1 MVLTRIVALLVVLIG
16 ASGLLAAQPSLTIIT
31 SSLPEISTG
40 MELHYLLRA
49 SGGAP
54 PYVWS
59 LASGDLPEGLNLTP
73 EGCICGRPTKR
84 GSFSF
89 TLKVEDS
96 GHPAH
101 SVTRN
106 FEGAVRES
114 LLLDWLEPAKVSDNR
129 IDGSV
134 QVSNGSK
141 ETFDLTVVI
150 VAVAVSDHRAT
161 AIGYQRFE
169 LKPGDS
175 NVPIP
180 FGNVMAHGDYVIH
193 VDAIAEI
200 PKSGSILRQRLQT
213 EHPLQVV
220 VGP

>member
-1 MVLTRIVALLVVLIG
+1 MTRIVALLVVLIG
-16 ASGLLAAQPSLTIIT
+16 ASGFLAAQPSVTIIT

-40 MELHYLLRA
+40 MELHLLLRA

-59 LASGDLPEGLNLTP
+59 VASGDLPEGLNLTP
-73 EGCICGRPTKR
+73 EGCICGRPSKN

-106 FEGAVRES
+106 FEGAVSES
-114 LLLDWLEPAKVSDNR
+114 LLLDWLETPKVSDNR

-150 VAVAVSDHRAT
+150 VAVAVADHRAT

-169 LKPGDS
+169 LKPGDLK
-175 NVPIP
+175 VPIP

-193 VDAIAEI
+193 VDAIAEV
-200 PKSGSILRQRLQT
+200 SRRGTILRQRLQT